1 MAWEIAHAESFPL
14 ELGRAPKKV
23 RGAYK
28 NTVLPLLRVAP
39 DKPNPPRVKR
49 LHGYKDLWR
58 IRVSDDYR
66 LVYHCDHKKKVV
78 TLLMLGPR
86 GSIYDRLGAADSGG
100 PGVRIVAQAEDLLEH
115 EPTDE
120 ERGLA
125 EIALGE
131 SWEGFGHAPD
141 EALPE
146 VITSALLEEWGI
158 PRKFWQTLIAAKT
171 EGELL
176 ASSGSVPDK
185 VLERVISALWP
196 PLIEEIVQMPIRV
209 PAKAED
215 LESAA
220 DGLRDLDSFLLQL
233 DDEQAAFV
241 ARFSGDKP
249 VGPWLLKGGPGSGK
263 STVALYCIQSLARK
277 REGQLDLGQKQLRI
291 LFTTFTKS
299 LTNASE
305 HLGKCLGLEGS
316 RHHVDHANI
325 DSLAGRH
332 LPQSMKGLRPIDS
345 MRAEA
350 MLDQVVAELRRH
362 DKDFP
367 FVSTD
372 VSFLNEEFDW
382 VIGGDALGSLES
394 YLKADRAGRGR
405 PLTQGQRKQVWKCWE
420 QYRSRLRSQGHWLFG
435 ERLAAAAANA
445 RPSYDYVFIDEAQ
458 DLRPAAMRFAVA
470 LCHDRRN
477 VFLTADLNQ
486 SIYGHAMSWSK
497 VAEELK
503 FTGRTRILRRS
514 YRNTSQVWEAIKQLA
529 PDGQGVDEETLDVE
543 PVYSGPYPVLARF
556 QDQAALAQRLNSF
569 LHDALIE
576 ERVAPGCAAV
586 LCPGVGQV
594 EMAVRMIDPSLNPKA
609 MRAKDFDVSHP
620 GVKVTNMH
628 AAKGLQFPVVVVFGV
643 RDGVL
648 PRRVRAAADAAD
660 TLALQRRLLF
670 VACSR
675 AMRQLLVFSDL
686 EKPSPFLANV
696 TDDCWVVED
705 L

>member
-1 MAWEIAHAESFPL
+1 ME
-14 ELGRAPKKV
+14 
-23 RGAYK
+23 
-28 NTVLPLLRVAP
+28 
-39 DKPNPPRVKR
+39 
-49 LHGYKDLWR
+49 LWR

-78 TLLMLGPR
+78 ALLMLGPR
-86 GSIYDRLGAADSGG
+86 GSIYDRLGAADTGE
-100 PGVRIVAQAEDLLEH
+100 PGTRIVARAEELLER

-125 EIALGE
+125 EIELGDG
-131 SWEGFGHAPD
+131 WEAFDHAPD
-141 EALPE
+141 AALPTA
-146 VITSALLEEWGI
+146 ITAALLEEWGI
-158 PRKFWQTLIAAKT
+158 PREFWQTLIAAKT
-171 EGELL
+171 EGDLL
-176 ASSGSVPDK
+176 ALGGTVPDK

-196 PLIEEIVQMPIRV
+196 PLIEEIAQMPVRV
-209 PAKAED
+209 AASAED

-220 DGLRDLDSFLLQL
+220 EGLRDLDSFLLQL
-233 DDEQAAFV
+233 DDEQEAFV
-241 ARFSGDKP
+241 GRFSGSKP

-263 STVALYCIQSLARK
+263 STVALYCIQSLVRSQEA
-277 REGQLDLGQKQLRI
+277 QLNLGQQPLRI

-299 LTNASE
+299 LKNASK
-305 HLGKCLGLEGS
+305 HLGECLGLDGT
-316 RHHVDHANI
+316 RHHVDHENI
-325 DSLAGRH
+325 DQLAGKH
-332 LPQSMKGLRPIDS
+332 LPQATRRFRPVDS
-345 MRAEA
+345 RQAVS
-350 MLDQVVAELRRH
+350 MLDQVVGELRRH

-367 FVSTD
+367 FVSKD
-372 VSFLNEEFDW
+372 VAFLHEEFDW
-382 VIGGDALGSLES
+382 VIGGDNVASLES

-405 PLTQGQRKQVWKCWE
+405 PLTQGQRAQVWKCWE
-420 QYRSRLRSQGHWLFG
+420 LYRPKLRSQGFWLFG

-445 RPSYDYVFIDEAQ
+445 KASYDYVFIDEAQ

-470 LCHDRRN
+470 LCRDKRN

-486 SIYGHAMSWSK
+486 SIYGHAMSWKK
-497 VAEELK
+497 VADELK
-503 FTGRTRILRRS
+503 FSGRTRILRRS
-514 YRNTSQVWEAIKQLA
+514 YRNTCEVWEALKQLA

-543 PVYSGPYPVLARF
+543 PVYSGPYPILARYRSEAA
-556 QDQAALAQRLNSF
+556 QAEKLNSF

-586 LCPGVGQV
+586 LCPGKEQV
-594 EMAVRMIDPSLNPKA
+594 DRAVRMIDPSLRPKA
-609 MRAKDFDVSHP
+609 MRAQDFDVSYP
-620 GVKVTNMH
+620 GVKVTNMY

-648 PRRVRAAADAAD
+648 PRRVPAEADAAD
-660 TLALQRRLLF
+660 ALALQRRLLF

-686 EKPSPFLANV
+686 DRPSPFLANV